1 MAASALLGMAAVA
14 LGLVLTPGPNM
25 LYLVSRTITQGRRA
39 GLISLAGV
47 GTGFLGYVLATVAG
61 ISVVFAAVP
70 EVYTTIRYAGAI
82 YLLWL
87 AWRAMRPGGQAVFSP
102 APMSPD
108 SPRRLY
114 TMGLVTNLLNP
125 KAAVLYL
132 SLLPQFIDPARG
144 HVAVQSLLL
153 GVTQISV
160 SLTVN
165 AVIVLCAA
173 TVARWFASRPA
184 WLRVQRYVMG
194 SVLVALAAR
203 IVAERARRAVPA

>member
-1 MAASALLGMAAVA
+1 MAIGAVLGMAAVA

-25 LYLVSRTITQGRRA
+25 LYLVSRTIMQGRRA

-47 GTGFLGYVLATVAG
+47 VTGFLGYLFATVAG
-61 ISVVFAAVP
+61 ITVIFAAVP
-70 EVYTTIRYAGAI
+70 QIYAAIRYAGAG

-87 AWRAMRPGGQAVFSP
+87 AWRAVRPGGHAVF
-102 APMSPD
+102 APQLLTPD

-114 TMGLVTNLLNP
+114 TMGVVTNLLNP

-132 SLLPQFIDPARG
+132 SLLPQFVDPARG

-153 GVTQISV
+153 GLTQISV
-160 SLTVN
+160 SVTVN

-173 TVARWFASRPA
+173 GIARWFSTRPL
-184 WLRVQRYVMG
+184 WLRMQRYAMG

-203 IVAERARRAVPA
+203 VLADRARRAVVA